1 MMSVPFSFDHALH
14 IYRDERGILVPSVT
28 QCLKANGLIS
38 FAGINP
44 AVLEHKRQLGTLVHQ
59 VTALH
64 DQGEDLSEYDIP
76 EEIWPYVQGYLT
88 FREDCDFTPSIV
100 ETRML
105 GEVHSMRFGMQPDRV
120 GKIRGQ
126 LHILELKCGSQKHPA
141 WGIQLAGYG
150 TGLYGPRPTLPR
162 AALQLGPQFARGYK
176 LHPYDEPSDY
186 QIWMASLAL
195 TTWLKNHK
203 LFVIENVPERIEAV
217 LDEPGPQ
224 PAIAAIDAPREVL
237 EGVYEL

>member
-1 MMSVPFSFDHALH
+1 MPAAFSFDQGLH
-14 IYRDERGILVPSVT
+14 IYRDERGILIPSVT

-59 VTALH
+59 VTALY

-76 EEIWPYVQGYLT
+76 QEIWPYVLGYLN
-88 FREDCDFTPSIV
+88 FREDCDFTPSLI

-105 GEVHSMRFGMQPDRV
+105 AEVHSMRFGMQPDRV
-120 GKIRGQ
+120 GEIHGRP
-126 LHILELKCGSQKHPA
+126 HILELKCGSEKHPA
-141 WGIQLAGYG
+141 WAVQLAGYG
-150 TGLYGPRPTLPR
+150 TGLYGPRPTIAR

-176 LHPYDEPSDY
+176 LHPYDDPADF

-195 TTWLKNHK
+195 TTWLRNHK
-203 LFVIENVPERIEAV
+203 LFVIESVPERIDAILEDSA
-217 LDEPGPQ
+217 PQ
-224 PAIAAIDAPREVL
+224 PAVAVMDAPREVL
-237 EGVYEL
+237 EGVLE